1 MLKDLFLMN
10 RSCRTYDESYQVSRE
25 ELCDMVDCARL
36 APASMNVQPFCYRL
50 VYTPEERA
58 VVQPLTGWA
67 AGLPGVKLPPK
78 GQCPTAFIVIC
89 QDTEKFGPQERF
101 LKDVGICALAIQMRA
116 CEMGLA
122 GCMIGSF
129 DRAKVRDALGMKE
142 NVAPLLVI
150 AIGKRAEECCI
161 TEVKDDSTRYYRDE
175 NNVHYVPK
183 RALEDIV
190 F

>member
-1 MLKDLFLMN
+1 MLKELFLKN
-10 RSCRTYDESYQVSRE
+10 RSCRTYDENYKVSRE

-50 VYTPEERA
+50 VYTPEELSL
-58 VVQPLTGWA
+58 VQPLTGWA
-67 AGLPGVKLPPK
+67 ARLPGMKLPPEGK
-78 GQCPTAFIVIC
+78 CPTAFIVIC
-89 QDTEKFGPQERF
+89 QDTEQFGPQERF

-129 DRAKVRDALGMKE
+129 DRRKIHDVLGLAE

-150 AIGKRAEECCI
+150 AIGKGDEECRI
-161 TEVKDDSTRYYRDE
+161 TEVKDGQTRYFRDE

-183 RALEDIV
+183 RALSDIV